1 MKDEA
6 NNISN
11 VSAGSNEPAPTS
23 TNENE
28 EPKVFKDTPVSIQST
43 QPQNAADVE
52 GNAAASEGTQLKP
65 RKVKGT
71 ATIYNDGKINFDPQ
85 REGRPVQKS
94 VRKKGESSFY
104 ETEGVKQSSL
114 VAHLKVSRDGDDPV
128 SEMYELLGELTK
140 DYQKKEAPK
149 PKGKCLLDKDGVSI
163 WLNKAQQKVFVH
175 MELDVQNIFLI
186 QKQLF
191 NLTSSVNSC
200 LAINAG
206 IISPK
211 RSR

>member
-1 MKDEA
+1 MKDEEK
-6 NNISN
+6 NITN
-11 VSAGSNEPAPTS
+11 VSAGAIEPAPTS
-23 TNENE
+23 T
-28 EPKVFKDTPVSIQST
+28 
-43 QPQNAADVE
+43 E
-52 GNAAASEGTQLKP
+52 GTSGIGAASETSEGAERKP

-114 VAHLKVSRDGDDPV
+114 VAHLKVSRDSDDPV
-128 SEMYELLGELTK
+128 SEMYEQLGELTK

-149 PKGKCLLDKDGVSI
+149 PKGKCLLDKDGVTI
-163 WLNKAQQKVFVH
+163 WLNKSQQKVFVH